1 MVSGPRCK
9 SMLHVLVLQYLQSAA
24 NAMPYAPSW
33 HVTLGAPHVEDVEEQ
48 GLELAKLGWPYATD
62 KPEKLPFA

>member
-24 NAMPYAPSW
+24 NAMPW
-33 HVTLGAPHVEDVEEQ
+33 HATLGAAHVEDVEEQ